1 MSTLRK
7 QLWTGV
13 AALGFAA
20 AGISNFAHSADDTAA
35 PGAEQRA
42 QFAERMHQREVK
54 LHDEL
59 KLTAA
64 QEGAWKT
71 FIVQMKP
78 PMPPLQRPDRA
89 QTAALTA
96 PERMDQRIA
105 FMKQMEARLAVQ
117 SAALKKFY
125 AVLTPD
131 QQKILDRHFSQ
142 AQHGRFWHRGG
153 LRDGAPAGMN
163 VPANRN

>member
-1 MSTLRK
+1 MSTLHK
-7 QLWTGV
+7 QLWIGIV
-13 AALGFAA
+13 ALGFAA

-35 PGAEQRA
+35 PGAQQRA
-42 QFAERMHQREVK
+42 QFVERMHQREVK

-64 QEGAWKT
+64 QESAWKT
-71 FIVQMKP
+71 FVEQMKP
-78 PMPPLQRPDRA
+78 PMPPLQRPDRT
-89 QTAALTA
+89 QSAALTA

-105 FMKQMEARLAVQ
+105 FMKQMEARLTVQ
-117 SAALKKFY
+117 SVALKKFY

-131 QQKILDRHFSQ
+131 QQKILDRHFSR
-142 AQHGRFWHRGG
+142 AQRGRFWHHGG

-163 VPANRN
+163 APAN

>member
-1 MSTLRK
+1 MSKLRK
-7 QLWTGV
+7 QLWIGI

-20 AGISNFAHSADDTAA
+20 ASISNFAHSADDTAA

-42 QFAERMHQREVK
+42 RFAERMHQREVK

-59 KLTAA
+59 KLSSA
-64 QEGAWKT
+64 QEGAWQT
-71 FIVQMKP
+71 FIGQMKP

-89 QTAALTA
+89 QSAALTA

-105 FMKQMEARLAVQ
+105 FMKQMEARLTVQ

-125 AVLTPD
+125 AVLTPE
-131 QQKILDRHFSQ
+131 QQKILDRDFNR
-142 AQHGRFWHRGG
+142 AQRGRFGH
-153 LRDGAPAGMN
+153 RDGVPAGRNAPAN
-163 VPANRN
+163 